1 MDKLYILGKNS
12 PFIKSSNLFSFFNS
26 SQIKFLILSYTLG
39 EAGAEG
45 LSVLFICLT
54 WMFTV

>member
-1 MDKLYILGKNS
+1 MDKLYIVGKNS
-12 PFIKSSNLFSFFNS
+12 PFIRASNHFSFFNL

-39 EAGAEG
+39 EGGAER